1 MWLELVRG
9 RAPVGFPY
17 MLALFTCSASTVFHV
32 HCSVKPTSG
41 FFFFWYTVTSSCVY
55 CVCVVC
61 ACVVDAHQHFCCCF
75 FVFLESHC
83 PCYAK
88 MYICGRRFLHVWWII
103 VHVIMCP
110 RVPVF
115 VYSSLPCTP
124 YSLLKHSTTLLS
136 HHTVESVSWHTPADF
151 V

>member
-75 FVFLESHC
+75 FVCFWNHT
-83 PCYAK
+83 
-88 MYICGRRFLHVWWII
+88 
-103 VHVIMCP
+103 VHVMLRCTFVVAGFFTFDESLFMFSCVLVCLYLFI
-110 RVPVF
+110 VPSHVPHT
-115 VYSSLPCTP
+115 VYLNTRLRYCLTA
-124 YSLLKHSTTLLS
+124 LLS
-136 HHTVESVSWHTPADF
+136 R
-151 V
+151 